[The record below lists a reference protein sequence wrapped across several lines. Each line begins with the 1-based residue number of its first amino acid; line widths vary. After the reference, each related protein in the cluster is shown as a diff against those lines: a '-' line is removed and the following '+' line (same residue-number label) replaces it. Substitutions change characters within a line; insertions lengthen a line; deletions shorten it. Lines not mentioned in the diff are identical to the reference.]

1 MPPMRRALALLLL
14 CVLSGPAL
22 AKKRP
27 AKVPAEPKAQAV
39 FERTKSI
46 QATYA
51 LYDWNWRRGD
61 DGQVSLHWSAE
72 FHRGSLHRM
81 ETPDLRAVADC
92 SARKGTLV
100 EIRSGRTES
109 HAWIANAIC
118 GIRSDKIMYSL
129 EYVGRTTGRFGP
141 VDTIRVTDLLNER
154 YYAVDEAGIIVAT
167 EYFSTDAALK
177 GCVQTEPLAVRK
189 ELPAADIFSVE
200 SLAQSF
206 VPEKYQRG
214 PETPAGDL
222 WSGGRRCV

>member
-1 MPPMRRALALLLL
+1 VRLAPALLLL

-27 AKVPAEPKAQAV
+27 VRIPADPKAQTV
-39 FERTKSI
+39 FDRTKTI

-61 DGQVSLHWSAE
+61 DGRVSLHWSAE

-92 SARKGTLV
+92 STRKATLV

-118 GIRSDKIMYSL
+118 GIRSDKILYSL
-129 EYVGRTTGRFGP
+129 EYVGRKHGRFGP
-141 VDTIRVTDLLNER
+141 VDTIRATDLLNER
-154 YYAVDEAGIIVAT
+154 FYTVDEAGIIVAT
-167 EYFSTDAALK
+167 EYFSTDPALK
-177 GCVQTEPLAVRK
+177 GCVQTEPLAVEK
-189 ELPAADIFSVE
+189 TLPADDMFSVG
-200 SLAQSF
+200 SLERSF
-206 VPEKYQRG
+206 VPEKYRNG
-214 PETPAGDL
+214 PEAPTGEL